1 MSVRFTVRVPAT
13 SANLGPGFD
22 CMGIALNLF
31 NEMSIETGQPFSIE
45 IEGESAELLPRNE
58 ENVVV
63 QTMFKVFN
71 HVGAT
76 RVPRDFKLHLVN
88 HIPIASGLGSSATA
102 IVGGILL
109 ANAMLEHFEPGRVMS
124 NEEQLLFA
132 TDMEGHPDNVTAAF
146 RGGACLSCVDQHGL
160 QTFTLP
166 IPNNLFFVVAIPYF
180 MLPTE
185 EARHILPK
193 QVSRE
198 DAIYNISQASRLV
211 LALSSGQLELLKVG
225 FGDRLHEPYRRPL
238 IPGFSDIHKAATKAG
253 ALTTTLSG
261 AGPSILAW
269 CDSETRASVV
279 ADEITRTWRELNV
292 PCRTEV
298 YQVCLSQT
306 GVAVL
311 EHPTPFDSALLSQT
325 FRDETGV

>member
-31 NEMSIETGQPFSIE
+31 NEMSVETNQPFSIK
-45 IEGESAELLPRNE
+45 IEGESAELLPTNE

-63 QTMFKVFN
+63 QTMFKVFD

-76 RVPRDFKLHLVN
+76 RVPRDFNLHLVN

-109 ANAMLEHFEPGRVMS
+109 ANAMLEHFEPERAMS
-124 NEEQLLFA
+124 NHEQLLFA

-146 RGGACLSCVDQHGL
+146 RGGACLSCMDEHGL

-166 IPNNLFFVVAIPYF
+166 IPDNLFFVVAIPYF

-185 EARHILPK
+185 EARNILPK

-198 DAIYNISQASRLV
+198 DAIYNISQAGRLV

-269 CDSETRASVV
+269 CDSEAAAWGV
-279 ADEITRTWRELNV
+279 ADEITLTWQEYNV
-292 PCRTEV
+292 PCRAEI
-298 YQVCLSQT
+298 YQACLSETQ
-306 GVAVL
+306 VEMVISPA
-311 EHPTPFDSALLSQT
+311 PFNNESRSQT
-325 FRDETGV
+325 LRG